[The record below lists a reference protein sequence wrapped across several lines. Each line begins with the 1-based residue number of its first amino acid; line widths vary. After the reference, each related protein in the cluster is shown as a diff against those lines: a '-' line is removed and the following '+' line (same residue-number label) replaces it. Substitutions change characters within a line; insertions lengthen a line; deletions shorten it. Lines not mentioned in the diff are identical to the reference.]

1 MPEAPESVC
10 ADERRLA
17 AFLAADVAGS
27 SRLMRR
33 NDEETVRDLEVHR
46 SSCRLSPATSARS
59 SMSQATALSRS
70 SRAVRAVECSVTVHQ
85 KIMAERRSAREAE
98 RAIP

>member
-1 MPEAPESVC
+1 
-10 ADERRLA
+10 
-17 AFLAADVAGS
+17 
-27 SRLMRR
+27 
-33 NDEETVRDLEVHR
+33 
-46 SSCRLSPATSARS
+46 
-59 SMSQATALSRS
+59 MSQATALSRS

>member
-1 MPEAPESVC
+1 MHEAPESVC

-27 SRLMRR
+27 SRLMSR
-33 NDEETVRDLEVHR
+33 NDEETVRDCEVHP

-59 SMSQATALSRS
+59 SISEATALSHSPRV
-70 SRAVRAVECSVTVHQ
+70 VRAAEGSVPIQ
-85 KIMAERRSAREAE
+85 KIMGSAGASEYAS
-98 RAIP
+98 PDMK

>member
-33 NDEETVRDLEVHR
+33 DEETVRDLEVHR